1 MMLPNEYAKIAN
13 VNKKVIG
20 KMKDELR
27 KGYMKEFVAV
37 SPKVYAFK
45 ESRID
50 DIQLEHKQAKGTNKT
65 VTKKTLCFD
74 MCKQCILENKS
85 FNCIQYRIKSNPLS
99 TDTLLIDKIA
109 LNNHNDKRL
118 RSYNGVTTYPYG
130 SNAFEVC
137 YEELQ
142 FKNALAHYLNNI

>member
-27 KGYMKEFVAV
+27 KGYMKEFVAA

-85 FNCIQYRIKSNPLS
+85 FNCIQYRMKSNPLS

-130 SNAFEVC
+130 SNAFKVC

-142 FKNALAHYLNNI
+142 F